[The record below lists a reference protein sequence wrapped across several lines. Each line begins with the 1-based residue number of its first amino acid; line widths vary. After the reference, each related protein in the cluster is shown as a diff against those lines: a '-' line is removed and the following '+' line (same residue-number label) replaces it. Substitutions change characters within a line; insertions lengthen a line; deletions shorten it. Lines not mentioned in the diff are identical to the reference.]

1 MATAPARILLLLLV
15 VLMLGLACERAR
27 GASAGQTQE
36 QLRALQDRIERV
48 SREVGRDAVE
58 RDHLAHNLRDAEV
71 AVAATRADLEGV
83 RAQESAHSARRAA
96 LAAERETVN
105 ATLARERAGL
115 ASQLRVA
122 YLIGRHEPLQ
132 LMLNQRDPAA
142 AARLYTWYGYFGRAR
157 AAQIAS
163 IAQQVERINALD
175 AELGKQEAALL
186 ELRTARQS
194 QLARLESGRAQR
206 QTALASLQSEARSHA
221 ASLTRLRSQ
230 QASLERLLRELQR
243 AARPGPAP
251 DNASNFGRQRGQ
263 LDWPVAGQVVASYGQ
278 QRASGV
284 NWQGLVVA
292 AEQGAPV
299 RSIAAGRVIYADWL
313 PGLGLLAIV
322 DHGEGYLSLYGYND
336 QLRKSAGEAVAAGEV
351 IAAAGDSGGRSRP
364 ELYFEIR
371 RAGQPIDPRPWFR
384 RSRPD

>member
-1 MATAPARILLLLLV
+1 MATAPARILLLPV

-58 RDHLAHNLRDAEV
+58 RDRLAHNLRDAEV

-175 AELGKQEAALL
+175 AELGKQEADLL

>member
-1 MATAPARILLLLLV
+1 MATAPARILLLLPV

-58 RDHLAHNLRDAEV
+58 RDRLAHNLRDAEV

-175 AELGKQEAALL
+175 AEL
-186 ELRTARQS
+186 
-194 QLARLESGRAQR
+194 ARLRAEKS
-206 QTALASLQSEARSHA
+206 TAAPDPFTLTVLAETA
-221 ASLTRLRSQ
+221 
-230 QASLERLLRELQR
+230 R
-243 AARPGPAP
+243 AARLNQQLALAP
-251 DNASNFGRQRGQ
+251 EKRIPELQY
-263 LDWPVAGQVVASYGQ
+263 LT
-278 QRASGV
+278 
-284 NWQGLVVA
+284 L
-292 AEQGAPV
+292 
-299 RSIAAGRVIYADWL
+299 ADWL
-313 PGLGLLAIV
+313 EATRDADLDSDAGVRKALSRLRRLAKSRLYPAWQQAFRAYLDKHDNQLPADLAQLKPYFETPVDDAVLTRYQLLVTGSANTLNPGDYIMTEKAAVDQVRTGDLALGVDLAVVHV
-322 DHGEGYLSLYGYND
+322 DTALVE
-336 QLRKSAGEAVAAGEV
+336 RAPAVAA
-351 IAAAGDSGGRSRP
+351 
-364 ELYFEIR
+364 
-371 RAGQPIDPRPWFR
+371 
-384 RSRPD
+384 

>member
-1 MATAPARILLLLLV
+1 MATARARILLLLA
-15 VLMLGLACERAR
+15 LGLASERALA
-27 GASAGQTQE
+27 ASAGQTQE
-36 QLRALQDRIERV
+36 QLRALQERIERV

-58 RDHLAHNLRDAEV
+58 RDRLAHNLRDAEV

-83 RAQESAHSARRAA
+83 LAQESAHSARRAA
-96 LAAERETVN
+96 LAAERAQVS
-105 ATLARERAGL
+105 ASLGRERAGL
-115 ASQLRVA
+115 ASQLRAA
-122 YLIGRHEPLQ
+122 YLIGSHEPLQ
-132 LMLNQRDPAA
+132 LVFNQRDPAA

-157 AAQIAS
+157 AAQIDS
-163 IAQQVERINALD
+163 IAQQVERIDALD
-175 AELGKQEAALL
+175 AELGKQEAALQG
-186 ELRTARQS
+186 LRNTRQN

-206 QTALASLQSEARSHA
+206 QTALASLQTEARSRA
-221 ASLTRLRSQ
+221 ASLARLRSQ
-230 QASLERLLRELQR
+230 QANLERLLRELQR

-251 DNASNFGRQRGQ
+251 DNASNFGRLRGR
-263 LDWPVAGQVVASYGQ
+263 LDWPVAGHVVASYGQ

-292 AEQGAPV
+292 AAQGAPV

-322 DHGEGYLSLYGYND
+322 DHGDGYLSLYGYND

-351 IAAAGDSGGRSRP
+351 IAAAGDSGGRSRT

-384 RSRPD
+384 SSRPD